1 VVALRCS
8 RAMLGHKLPR
18 SQAKQLQET
27 IDSKTLMM
35 EATSSQMMRVEN
47 LPPTLPRTC
56 LRRARTWSP

>member
-1 VVALRCS
+1 
-8 RAMLGHKLPR
+8 MLGHKLPR

-47 LPPTLPRTC
+47 LLTMLPRTC